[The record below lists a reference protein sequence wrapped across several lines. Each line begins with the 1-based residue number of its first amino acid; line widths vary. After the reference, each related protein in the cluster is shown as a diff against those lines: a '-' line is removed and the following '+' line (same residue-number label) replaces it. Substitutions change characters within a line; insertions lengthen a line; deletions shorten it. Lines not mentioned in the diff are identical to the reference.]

1 MDSPRPTLVIASD
14 ALISILMAALLAFLV
29 LRQPSPELPK
39 EALGGLLMFYLGLLF
54 ACAYAAPR
62 RLYVLRALA
71 FLAEHLS
78 YPQRRYM
85 ALVYAAV
92 FFGVASYY
100 VVRAL
105 TV

>member
-1 MDSPRPTLVIASD
+1 MDSARPSLVIASD

-29 LRQPSPELPK
+29 WRQPSPELPE
-39 EALGGLLMFYLGLLF
+39 EALGGLVMFYLGLLF

-62 RLYVLRALA
+62 RLYVFRALA
-71 FLAEHLS
+71 FVAEHLS
-78 YPQRRYM
+78 YPRQRYM

-92 FFGVASYY
+92 FFGVAGYY
-100 VVRAL
+100 IVRAL